1 MQVKYD
7 RKLLIAIGRSR
18 KASQWQN
25 REMLW
30 SELLD
35 KLAQTTRTRETAAE
49 YAALPKGDR
58 DTIKDVGGFVG
69 GYLKNGRRSNAS
81 VVNRC
86 LVCLDADYADEGLL
100 DDLDLTFINAY
111 ALYSTHSHTPEKMR
125 LRLIIPLSRTV
136 TPDEYAAVSRRIA
149 DELTLTRFDPTTFEP
164 ARLMYWP
171 STPEDGEFVFRYN
184 DAPFLDPDAVLAT
197 YPDWTDASLWPTT
210 RPLEERTR
218 AKIGKQEDPLEKK
231 GVIGAFCRAHSIT
244 DVLEHVLSDRYT
256 PTEQEDRYTFIG
268 GSTTGGLVVYDDK
281 YAYSHHATDPA
292 GGKLC
297 NAFDLVRLHL
307 FTPGGTAPDG
317 SLVGDEADSVSAM
330 RAYAAA
336 DEATCV
342 QLTEERLRQ
351 AEKDFSEEPSTSAV
365 SAVASAVSG
374 TAASDTAYAAASA
387 VSDNASTASGA
398 APENASTPAVSDT
411 TIVAPPAWQSKLKY
425 DKMGAIKNTLTNL
438 LLIMQNDPQL
448 KGVVFNQ
455 LSDGMEIRDD
465 IAPVPW
471 KHPSKFWRDADDKQI
486 ISYIETRYGAFSNR
500 NYDVAIGKVTD
511 DRSYHPIRDYLSSLP
526 EWDRTPRIET
536 LLIDYLGA
544 PDNRYVRAVTRKTL
558 CAAVKRV
565 LQPGIK
571 FDTMLVLNGPQGVGK
586 STLIAKLGGEWFN
599 DSLSLNDTKDKTAA
613 EKLQGFWIMEIG
625 ELAGLRKAEVET
637 LRSFLSR
644 QNDIYR
650 ASFGKRATPH
660 LRQCVFFGTTNEE
673 SGYLRDTTGNR
684 RFWPVKTPGTGY
696 KHSWQLTREE
706 IDQIWAE
713 ALYYVNSGEKIY
725 LDSDLDALAQEE
737 QREAMQTDE
746 REGLVREYLDKLL
759 PEDWETMDLAERRG
773 FLRGD
778 AFTGGNR
785 VGTVRRNTVCAL
797 EIWCEC
803 LGRESGAI
811 RRSDSNDIF
820 SMLARIGWKKAET
833 NSLGVRRLPL
843 YGPQRC
849 FDRPEA

>member
-1 MQVKYD
+1 MNVTHD
-7 RKLLIAIGRSR
+7 GKLLIAIGRSR
-18 KASQWQN
+18 KSAQWQN
-25 REMLW
+25 RELQW

-49 YAALPKGDR
+49 YAALPKGER
-58 DTIKDVGGFVG
+58 DNIKDVGGFVG
-69 GYLKNGRRSNAS
+69 GYLKNGKRNNAS

-86 LVCLDADYADEGLL
+86 MVCLDADYADEGLL

-136 TPDEYAAVSRRIA
+136 TPDEYAAISRRIA

-231 GVIGAFCRAHSIT
+231 GIIGAFCRAHSIT
-244 DVLEHVLSDRYT
+244 NVLDTILNDKYT

-307 FTPGGTAPDG
+307 FTPGGIAPDG
-317 SLVGDEADSVSAM
+317 SLVGDDASSISAM

-336 DEATCV
+336 DEATRA

-351 AEKDFSEEPSTSAV
+351 ADEDFSEEPPERSQSNTAE
-365 SAVASAVSG
+365 
-374 TAASDTAYAAASA
+374 TAAD
-387 VSDNASTASGA
+387 
-398 APENASTPAVSDT
+398 
-411 TIVAPPAWQSKLKY
+411 WQSKLIY
-425 DKMGAIKNTLTNL
+425 DKMGNIKNTLTNL

-465 IAPVPW
+465 IAPIPW

-558 CAAVKRV
+558 CAAVKV
-565 LQPGIK
+565 FGS
-571 FDTMLVLNGPQGVGK
+571 GK
-586 STLIAKLGGEWFN
+586 L
-599 DSLSLNDTKDKTAA
+599 
-613 EKLQGFWIMEIG
+613 
-625 ELAGLRKAEVET
+625 
-637 LRSFLSR
+637 
-644 QNDIYR
+644 
-650 ASFGKRATPH
+650 
-660 LRQCVFFGTTNEE
+660 C
-673 SGYLRDTTGNR
+673 
-684 RFWPVKTPGTGY
+684 
-696 KHSWQLTREE
+696 
-706 IDQIWAE
+706 
-713 ALYYVNSGEKIY
+713 
-725 LDSDLDALAQEE
+725 
-737 QREAMQTDE
+737 
-746 REGLVREYLDKLL
+746 
-759 PEDWETMDLAERRG
+759 
-773 FLRGD
+773 
-778 AFTGGNR
+778 
-785 VGTVRRNTVCAL
+785 CAL
-797 EIWCEC
+797 QRLQAPRAFMRVCDD
-803 LGRESGAI
+803 GGSGQ
-811 RRSDSNDIF
+811 RSRND
-820 SMLARIGWKKAET
+820 
-833 NSLGVRRLPL
+833 
-843 YGPQRC
+843 Q
-849 FDRPEA
+849 

>member
-1 MQVKYD
+1 MNVTPD
-7 RKLLIAIGRSR
+7 GKLLIAIGRSR
-18 KASQWQN
+18 KSAQWQN
-25 REMLW
+25 RELQW

-49 YAALPKGDR
+49 YAALPKGER
-58 DTIKDVGGFVG
+58 DNIKDVGGFVG
-69 GYLKNGRRSNAS
+69 GYLKNGKRNNAS

-86 LVCLDADYADEGLL
+86 MVCLDADYADEGLL

-136 TPDEYAAVSRRIA
+136 TPDEYAAISRRIA
-149 DELTLTRFDPTTFEP
+149 DELTLTRFDPTTFES

-231 GVIGAFCRAHSIT
+231 GIIGAFCRAHSIT
-244 DVLEHVLSDRYT
+244 DALEHILSERYT
-256 PTEQEDRYTFIG
+256 PTEQDDRYTFVG

-317 SLVGDEADSVSAM
+317 SQVGDEASSISAM
-330 RAYAAA
+330 RSYAAA
-336 DEATCV
+336 DEATRI

-351 AEKDFSEEPSTSAV
+351 ADEDFSEEPPERSQSN
-365 SAVASAVSG
+365 
-374 TAASDTAYAAASA
+374 TAEIAA
-387 VSDNASTASGA
+387 D
-398 APENASTPAVSDT
+398 
-411 TIVAPPAWQSKLKY
+411 WQSKLTY
-425 DKMGAIKNTLTNL
+425 DKMGNIKNTLTNL

-713 ALYYVNSGEKIY
+713 ALYCVNSGEKIY

-833 NSLGVRRLPL
+833 NSLGMRRLPL

>member
-1 MQVKYD
+1 MNVTHD
-7 RKLLIAIGRSR
+7 GKLLIAIGRSR
-18 KASQWQN
+18 KSAQWQN
-25 REMLW
+25 RELQW

-49 YAALPKGDR
+49 YAALPKGER
-58 DTIKDVGGFVG
+58 DNIKDVGGFVG
-69 GYLKNGRRSNAS
+69 GYLKNGKRNNAS

-86 LVCLDADYADEGLL
+86 MVCLDADYADEGLL

-111 ALYSTHSHTPEKMR
+111 ALYSTHSHTLEKMR

-136 TPDEYAAVSRRIA
+136 TPDEYAAISRRIA

-171 STPEDGEFVFRYN
+171 STPEDGEFVFRYS
-184 DAPFLDPDAVLAT
+184 DATFLDPDAVLAT

-244 DVLEHVLSDRYT
+244 DVLEHILSDRYT

-317 SLVGDEADSVSAM
+317 SQVGDEANSISAM

-336 DEATCV
+336 DEATRI
-342 QLTEERLRQ
+342 QMTEERLRQ
-351 AEKDFSEEPSTSAV
+351 ADEDFSEELPERSQSNTAE
-365 SAVASAVSG
+365 
-374 TAASDTAYAAASA
+374 TAAD
-387 VSDNASTASGA
+387 
-398 APENASTPAVSDT
+398 
-411 TIVAPPAWQSKLKY
+411 WQSKLTY
-425 DKMGAIKNTLTNL
+425 DKMGNIKNTLTNL

-455 LSDGMEIRDD
+455 LSDVMEIRDD

-684 RFWPVKTPGTGY
+684 RFWPVKTPGSGY

-785 VGTVRRNTVCAL
+785 EGTIRRNTVCAL

-833 NSLGVRRLPL
+833 NSLGMRRLPL

>member
-1 MQVKYD
+1 MNVTHD
-7 RKLLIAIGRSR
+7 GKLLIAVGRSR
-18 KASQWQN
+18 QSTQWQN
-25 REMLW
+25 KEFNW

-49 YAALPKGDR
+49 YAALPKGER
-58 DTIKDVGGFVG
+58 DNIKDVGGFVG
-69 GYLKNGRRSNAS
+69 GYLKNGKRNNAS

-125 LRLIIPLSRTV
+125 LCLIIPLSRTV
-136 TPDEYAAVSRRIA
+136 TPDEYAAISRRIA

-197 YPDWTDASLWPTT
+197 YPDWADASLWPTT

-218 AKIGKQEDPLEKK
+218 AKIGKQEDPLEKQ

-244 DVLEHVLSDRYT
+244 DVLEHILSERYT
-256 PTEQEDRYTFIG
+256 PTEQDDRYTFVG

-281 YAYSHHATDPA
+281 YAFSHHATDPA

-336 DEATCV
+336 DEATRV

-351 AEKDFSEEPSTSAV
+351 ADEDFSEELPERSQSNTAE
-365 SAVASAVSG
+365 
-374 TAASDTAYAAASA
+374 TAAD
-387 VSDNASTASGA
+387 
-398 APENASTPAVSDT
+398 
-411 TIVAPPAWQSKLKY
+411 WQSKLTY
-425 DKMGAIKNTLTNL
+425 DKMGNIKNTLTNL

-684 RFWPVKTPGTGY
+684 RFWPVKTPGSGY

-785 VGTVRRNTVCAL
+785 EGTIRRNTVCAL

-833 NSLGVRRLPL
+833 NSLGMRRLPL